1 MDIIEIINLLGSVVT
16 IGGAVV
22 SVYHARKSKKYND
35 MTTDKYRLIEYH
47 HLIEK
52 LNDLISTLDN
62 WTIPS
67 FIKRGLSREDTYKS
81 INVFVSKFGD
91 VKSKMK
97 DTVDCKTHLDQ
108 LYEQLSNLNYK
119 FVDCGSVDDE
129 ESVNNAREMQKNLRS
144 IKNIFVKLIDYSS

>member
-47 HLIEK
+47 HLIEN
-52 LNDLISTLDN
+52 LNDLVSALDN

-67 FIKRGLSREDTYKS
+67 SVKRGLSREDTCKS
-81 INVFVSKFGD
+81 INGFVSKLGE

-97 DTVDCKTHLDQ
+97 DNTELEKKYEHL
-108 LYEQLSNLNYK
+108 STLNYA
-119 FVDCGSVDDE
+119 FADCGGVDE
-129 ESVNNAREMQKNLRS
+129 KKSVNIARELQTNLRS
-144 IKNIFVKLIDYSS
+144 IKNIFVKLID